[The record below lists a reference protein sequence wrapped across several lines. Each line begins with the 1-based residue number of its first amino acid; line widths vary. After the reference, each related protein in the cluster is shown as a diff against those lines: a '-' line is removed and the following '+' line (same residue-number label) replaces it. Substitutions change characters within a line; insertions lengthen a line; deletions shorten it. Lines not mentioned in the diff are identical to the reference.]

1 MAIGELLKTELKL
14 CVVFSGREN
23 YPSVI
28 SEGVFSYNC
37 LLVCW
42 PCCASWKLARRKYL
56 PLIRAVYDSGVP
68 CSEYTF
74 AFEEV
79 GVKIAFDLGALI
91 LLLL

>member
-28 SEGVFSYNC
+28 SEGVFFYNC

-42 PCCASWKLARRKYL
+42 P
-56 PLIRAVYDSGVP
+56 LIRAVYGSCVP
-68 CSEYTF
+68 CSEYSF
-74 AFEEV
+74 FFEEV
-79 GVKIAFDLGALI
+79 GVKIAFALGALI